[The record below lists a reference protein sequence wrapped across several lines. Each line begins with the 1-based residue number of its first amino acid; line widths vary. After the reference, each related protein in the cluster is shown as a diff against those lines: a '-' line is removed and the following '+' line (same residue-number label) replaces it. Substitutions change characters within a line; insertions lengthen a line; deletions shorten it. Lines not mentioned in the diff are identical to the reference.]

1 MSPNGEIKIVFSGT
15 AGSGKTTA
23 IANIS
28 ELPPVSTEAP
38 ITDGSDGDKQTT
50 TAAMDYGEIDLGDEL
65 VLRLYG
71 TPGQRRF
78 RHMWELLVPGALG
91 VVILVDNARRLPLSD
106 AAIYLDNFAGL
117 VDPDSVIIGIT
128 KTDMAPHPS
137 IADYKRL
144 LAERRESY
152 TVLPVDV
159 RKREDV
165 LMIIDALLTSVE
177 GRLECA
183 AT

>member
-1 MSPNGEIKIVFSGT
+1 VNANGEIKIVFSGT
-15 AGSGKTTA
+15 IGAGKTTA

-28 ELPPVSTEAP
+28 EVPPVRTEAL
-38 ITDGSDGDKQTT
+38 ITDGPAGQKEKT

-91 VVILVDNARRLPLSD
+91 VIILVDNARRLPLSD
-106 AAIYLDNFAGL
+106 VTIYLDNFAGL
-117 VDPDSVIIGIT
+117 VDPGNVIIGIT
-128 KTDMAPHPS
+128 KTDIAPEPS
-137 IADYKRL
+137 ISAYKRL
-144 LAERRESY
+144 LRERNESF

-159 RKREDV
+159 RKRDDV
-165 LMIIDALLTSVE
+165 LLMIDALLTSVE
-177 GRLECA
+177 GGLQ
-183 AT
+183 